1 MRKVFIYGDVSL
13 NSVNIPY
20 GYEILVGDGYE
31 FNNKIVYECIDK
43 NIPISVYYIGNHH
56 TQYNGNVNYKRCKG
70 NNYANIIVCLTFD
83 CNSAII
89 GYTDFEN
96 DKEFILNSLIQ
107 QGKRFECV

>member
-1 MRKVFIYGDVSL
+1 MSKVFIYGDVSFE
-13 NSVNIPY
+13 NINIPSD
-20 GYEILVGDGYE
+20 YEVIVGDGYE
-31 FNNKIVYECIDK
+31 FNNDIVCKCIEK
-43 NIPISVYYIGNHH
+43 NIPITVYYIGTNH
-56 TQYNGNVNYKRCKG
+56 TQYNGNVNYKRCNG

-89 GYTDFEN
+89 GHTEFEN